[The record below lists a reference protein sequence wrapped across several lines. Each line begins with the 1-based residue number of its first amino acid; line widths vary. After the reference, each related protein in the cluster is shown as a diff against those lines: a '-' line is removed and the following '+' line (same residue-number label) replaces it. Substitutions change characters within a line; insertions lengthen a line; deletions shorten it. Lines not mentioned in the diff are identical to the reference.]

1 MEEKKDVDEESV
13 KQFQMDQ
20 EKPVNSKTDL
30 LSNNLIVDNSNLN
43 LVASQM
49 TNVHFHNDMEIRN
62 TELKRKSKKYL
73 ALKNKIFD

>member
-1 MEEKKDVDEESV
+1 MDEESV

-30 LSNNLIVDNSNLN
+30 LSNNLIVENSNLN

-49 TNVHFHNDMEIRN
+49 TNVHFHNDMEIKN
-62 TELKRKSKKYL
+62 TELKRKSKK
-73 ALKNKIFD
+73 